1 MSPVRQA
8 AHWIGSVLIFKAN
21 HWEFGSSMLLRH
33 THVASWQVI
42 FEKPSKCT
50 SIQIFKCSL
59 FSCGFFKPLTFAN
72 KNHGRFTCQQ
82 GKKCSVDAS
91 AVRFFFCGETQ
102 LIRRGGGTGGTWE
115 LGIVSARVVS
125 TGNRKCVR
133 PMAPYDRYKWSY
145 LYKAPYK
152 LAKWKWVIGGIETPL
167 SGVTNLLITGSKIS
181 LREITIYWT
190 VIMGERVGFFEI
202 LSYLG
207 GKLTHCKEHVQNVLG
222 TGSLFSHWFWCNGF
236 CIVCCIPERYFPQ

>member
-91 AVRFFFCGETQ
+91 AVRFFFVVKLNWSAEVAEREEPGNSGSSLPGSFQ
-102 LIRRGGGTGGTWE
+102 LEI
-115 LGIVSARVVS
+115 
-125 TGNRKCVR
+125 GNVYGRW
-133 PMAPYDRYKWSY
+133 PPT
-145 LYKAPYK
+145 
-152 LAKWKWVIGGIETPL
+152 I
-167 SGVTNLLITGSKIS
+167 VTNEVTYIRPPINWPN
-181 LREITIYWT
+181 E
-190 VIMGERVGFFEI
+190 
-202 LSYLG
+202 
-207 GKLTHCKEHVQNVLG
+207 
-222 TGSLFSHWFWCNGF
+222 NG
-236 CIVCCIPERYFPQ
+236 